1 MYLNILRLFD
11 LYILQIG
18 FKLIIE
24 LQVLLLS
31 ENNLNFKVMKKTGTI
46 ILLLVAVLLSVTSK
60 ATGFLTVNVIPG
72 SNERALVSITNGNS
86 DRLMVE
92 VKNSSGTVVYFRSIK
107 TQGNAYNKM
116 YDFSN
121 LEDGSYSFKVS
132 LGGESEVNTL
142 TINDGEA
149 QITKTQEE
157 LAPYFS
163 LKGDK
168 LELSYLNFAQNSLI
182 LKVYDNFTN
191 DLLYEENIAP
201 NFVVNKAW
209 DFSKLM
215 VGKYT
220 AVLETNDNSYTCN
233 INLK

>member
-1 MYLNILRLFD
+1 
-11 LYILQIG
+11 
-18 FKLIIE
+18 
-24 LQVLLLS
+24 
-31 ENNLNFKVMKKTGTI
+31 MKKTGTF
-46 ILLLVAVLLSVTSK
+46 ILLLAAVLLSVTSK
-60 ATGFLTVNVIPG
+60 ATGLLTVNVIPG
-72 SNERALVSITNGNS
+72 FNERALVSIASGNS
-86 DRLMVE
+86 DKLMVE

-107 TQGNAYNKM
+107 TQGTVYSKM

-121 LEDGSYSFKVS
+121 LEDGSYSFKVT

-142 TINDGEA
+142 NINDGRA
-149 QITKTQEE
+149 QITKTPEE

-163 LKGDK
+163 LKGEMLK
-168 LELSYLNFAQNSLI
+168 LSYLNFNQKGLI

-191 DLLYEENIAP
+191 DLLYEESIAP
-201 NFVVNKAW
+201 DFVVNKAW